1 MTMDK
6 RPILLVE
13 DNPDDVELTLRAI
26 RKNNIPNEI
35 VVARTGEQAAE
46 ILFSDSAT
54 TGRPRTP
61 PSMVL
66 LDLKLPGMDGF
77 EVLRRIRSNPL
88 TKLIPVVILTSSREE
103 LDLLKGYTLGAN
115 SYVRK
120 PVNYDQFVSTVQQL
134 ERYWLGINEPVSN
147 KGAI

>member
-1 MTMDK
+1 
-6 RPILLVE
+6 
-13 DNPDDVELTLRAI
+13 
-26 RKNNIPNEI
+26 
-35 VVARTGEQAAE
+35 
-46 ILFSDSAT
+46 LFSDSAT

-61 PSMVL
+61 PSIVL

-103 LDLLKGYTLGAN
+103 LDLLKGYSLGAN